1 MTKYLDEYNPKAA
14 GVNFRV
20 QSDDR
25 KLKFNNIQ
33 SCMAV
38 VLLPVGGH
46 TMVGVHITTATS
58 KSAEELTTV
67 VKELRAAVGPGPCD
81 AYLVANYT
89 TFHARTGLG
98 KALKKLARKVYV
110 CDLPPSSDTV
120 NAADADVKVELSGGV
135 MAAYVR
141 RHAVFVTDASNRRIK
156 KPNAVPGAV
165 PGKPSYLTDRD
176 DKPWMPVP
184 FQPLP

>member
-20 QSDDR
+20 QSDNR

-38 VLLPVGGH
+38 VLLPVGGA

-58 KSAEELTTV
+58 NSAEELTTV
-67 VKELRAAVGPGPCD
+67 TRELRAAAGACD

-110 CDLPPSSDTV
+110 CDLPPASDTL
-120 NAADADVKVELSGGV
+120 NAAD
-135 MAAYVR
+135 
-141 RHAVFVTDASNRRIK
+141 
-156 KPNAVPGAV
+156 
-165 PGKPSYLTDRD
+165 
-176 DKPWMPVP
+176 
-184 FQPLP
+184 